1 MKRFSYISIALFVL
15 LLSMSVQA
23 QLIWRGAGM
32 LKPGHVIV
40 QASNYLTDFNR
51 SYNWGDE
58 KWMDYPDGR
67 AFSWNGSQTMIGVG
81 VTRRLELMAHL
92 PVHFKSNEISGIEK
106 EASGLGDLYLKARY
120 ALLPWSKNSHGFTV
134 VAAIRMPTGDEK
146 AEIAL
151 GDGSTDLA
159 LGGLYTTPWKNG
171 FRGHLRAAYWL
182 NGKNEAD
189 VNIGDELKFIAKL
202 DRKFSPR
209 FMGFLTYVRYQV
221 AKRENA
227 DGAVMA
233 HTQKSRN
240 YLSPGLVWK
249 PIRGLNVRPKVLIPL
264 GGTGGSLFTVK
275 PLLDLWYTFKL
286 FD

>member
-1 MKRFSYISIALFVL
+1 MKRFLYIPLAL
-15 LLSMSVQA
+15 LLLALSRPVQA

-32 LKPGHVIV
+32 LKPGQAIV
-40 QASNYLTDFNR
+40 QASNYLTHFDCA
-51 SYNWGDE
+51 YNWGDE
-58 KWMDYPDGR
+58 KWVDYPDGR

-81 VTRRLELMAHL
+81 VTPRLELMAHL
-92 PVHFKSNEISGIEK
+92 PIHFKSNEISGIEK

-120 ALLPWSKNSHGFTV
+120 AVLPWAKDRHGFTV
-134 VAAIRMPTGDEK
+134 VAAVRLPTGDDK

-159 LGGLYTTPWKNG
+159 LGGLYTTPWKKG

-189 VNIGDELKFIAKL
+189 VNIGNELKFIAKL
-202 DRKFSPR
+202 DRKFSSCL
-209 FMGFLTYVRYQV
+209 MGFLTYTHYRLS
-221 AKRENA
+221 KRADA
-227 DGAVMA
+227 DGAAMA
-233 HTQKSRN
+233 HTQKTRN

-249 PIRGLNVRPKVLIPL
+249 PIKGLNVRPKVLIPF

-286 FD
+286 FG